1 MFVTTR
7 ILRDPAR
14 DGVSL
19 ERRINRLFNEA
30 LGGLDWQYRDSA
42 AASWVPPVDILEEAD
57 AIRII
62 TEVPGMKPEN
72 VKISLENDV
81 LSIRGDKE
89 QVAEER
95 TEKVHRY
102 ERAYGTFERSFTLP
116 SSVNPRAIQATY
128 EHGLLTVTLPKAEQA
143 KPRQIEVE
151 VASK

>member
-1 MFVTTR
+1 MVVTTR
-7 ILRDPAR
+7 TLRDPAR

-19 ERRINRLFNEA
+19 EGRINRLLNAA
-30 LGGLDWQYRDSA
+30 LGSLDWQYRDSA

-62 TEVPGMKPEN
+62 TEVPGVKPEN
-72 VKISLENDV
+72 VKISIENNV
-81 LSIRGDKE
+81 LTIRGDKE

-102 ERAYGTFERSFTLP
+102 ERTYGTFERSFTLP
-116 SSVNPRAIQATY
+116 STVNPSAIQATY
-128 EHGLLTVTLPKAEQA
+128 EHGLLIVTLPKAEQA
-143 KPRQIEVE
+143 KPRQIEVQ